1 MMWAS
6 WSEFFSMGGYGV
18 YVWGSYGMTLICI
31 VGELFFL
38 RSRRRTSLSQ
48 TGLTSQ
54 ANINENSNETTS

>member
-31 VGELFFL
+31 VGEIFFL
-38 RSRRRTSLSQ
+38 RNRRRTSLSQ

>member
-18 YVWGSYGMTLICI
+18 YVWGSYGMALICI

-38 RSRRRTSLSQ
+38 RNRRRTSLSQ
-48 TGLTSQ
+48 IGLTYQ